1 MLANRR
7 GVLQV
12 LAESHA
18 PLVQLL
24 GKTKGRDVDKL
35 GVLRER
41 GVALEERFGV
51 VTLADCVC
59 AFELTVVDTVDAGD
73 HLLVVCDV
81 GCAMSFTA
89 EHQNAVPLT
98 TGHLRQQGII

>member
-35 GVLRER
+35 GALRER
-41 GVALEERFGV
+41 GVVLEERFGV
-51 VTLADCVC
+51 VTLADCMC

-73 HLLVVCDV
+73 HLVVVCDV
-81 GCAMSFTA
+81 GGATSFSA
-89 EHQNAVPLT
+89 VSQNVEPLT